1 MTLSPDDWSAIRLT
15 LELASIVTV
24 FGGSLPWL
32 EAILNMLPLQQF
44 QLGWIIPALAGLL
57 IGGLDSA
64 AHSSFKR

>member
-1 MTLSPDDWSAIRLT
+1 MSGEHRHGIRR
-15 LELASIVTV
+15 
-24 FGGSLPWL
+24 LPAMV

-57 IGGLDSA
+57 IGVLDSA